1 MHELYNILRFN
12 EKIEFMPLV
21 KHILTKIWKYKNNSN
36 IKLNIKSILNMK
48 GEKSDENIE
57 IKDYN
62 LSKINTDNEID
73 FSLYNNENKSSSNK
87 NSPNDKEEKMGL
99 NYSLIIK
106 NIMDDIKDNNL
117 CIS

>member
-1 MHELYNILRFN
+1 
-12 EKIEFMPLV
+12 
-21 KHILTKIWKYKNNSN
+21 
-36 IKLNIKSILNMK
+36 MK

-62 LSKINTDNEID
+62 LSKINIDNEID

-99 NYSLIIK
+99 NYSYFIQILVK
-106 NIMDDIKDNNL
+106 NIN
-117 CIS
+117 